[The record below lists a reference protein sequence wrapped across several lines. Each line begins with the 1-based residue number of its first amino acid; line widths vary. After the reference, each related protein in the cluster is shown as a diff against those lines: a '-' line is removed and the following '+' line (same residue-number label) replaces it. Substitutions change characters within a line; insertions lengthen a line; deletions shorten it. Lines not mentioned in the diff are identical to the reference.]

1 MANSDN
7 VIRAGLTPK
16 LRDIPNLVSNLTYTA
31 SPPSKHVVE
40 PRPKHFPRSVSPS
53 SFSTLYDP
61 PIPEF
66 SVIQVKLPSG
76 EKECHDE
83 IKGPSIA
90 IVTQGKGKVSWRIGS
105 ESLDIGLGDVFF
117 VGAGTRIDFEA
128 NGVGELVVYRAF
140 VEIDEGAV

>member
-16 LRDIPNLVSNLTYTA
+16 DIPNLVSNLTYTA

-40 PRPKHFPRSVSPS
+40 PKPKHFPRSVSQS

-66 SVIQVKLPSG
+66 SVIQIKLPSG

-83 IKGPSIA
+83 IKGPSMA
-90 IVTQGKGKVSWRIGS
+90 IVTQGKRKVSWRIGS
-105 ESLDIGLGDVFF
+105 DSLDIGLGVGFF
-117 VGAGTRIDFEA
+117 IGAGTRIDFEA